1 MARFNFPE
9 LARARKRESNTVA
22 QYTFPRDIG
31 QHYMHITF
39 EKYNFGVRKNNVNAP
54 KNITRDIM
62 DSIALPLPE
71 NLLDNSQV
79 KVGATELGIGGSLAA
94 NSIGQ
99 LGSVIDA
106 LSSAKN

>member
-39 EKYNFGVRKNNVNAP
+39 EKYDFGVRKRNVNAP
-54 KNITRDIM
+54 KNITRNIL

-79 KVGATELGIGGSLAA
+79 KVGATELGLGGS
-94 NSIGQ
+94 SRG
-99 LGSVIDA
+99 
-106 LSSAKN
+106 